1 MKKLL
6 PYIAT
11 VAALS
16 LSVFCMFQISDLKDD
31 IRRMENNFRSELS
44 VLESNYSNIIALTE
58 QRLEEHASILTRKE
72 FIYGEMDLEKGIVEL
87 LTAITPKEHQ
97 PGTTEAVL
105 MVDGKEYS
113 MELIDGAYTG
123 TVALPVFEESVV
135 EQVVFREGDTV
146 RTETLDQHFTP
157 RYELLPSVSA
167 RVSGSA
173 RGSVENGVYVWHRTG
188 EARVS
193 VEGKGQIIDIQEVS
207 LIEELDGMETN
218 RIEIPL
224 TSTESTKYGMEK
236 AAPEPLRPGVQVDG
250 AETFYHDLDREFSI
264 PFGSTMNLF
273 AEVVDGNGLRYRVCV
288 EHIEIDD
295 NGNQVDDDS
304 WHIWD
309 LLEWIIGPDGEILYE
324 IDEAQYR

>member
-1 MKKLL
+1 MKKLI

-58 QRLEEHASILTRKE
+58 RRLEEHASILTRKE
-72 FIYGEMDLEKGIVEL
+72 FTYGEMDLDKGTVEL
-87 LTAITPKEHQ
+87 LAAIIPKEHQ
-97 PGTTEAVL
+97 PGMTEAVM

-113 MELIDGAYTG
+113 MELTGGAYTG
-123 TVALPVFEESVV
+123 TVSLPVFSESVV
-135 EQVVFREGDTV
+135 EQVVFQEGDTV
-146 RTETLDQHFTP
+146 RTETLDWHFTP
-157 RYELLPSVSA
+157 RYDLLPSINA

-173 RGSVENGVYVWHRTG
+173 RGSASNGVYVWHRTG
-188 EARVS
+188 EARIS
-193 VEGKGQIIDIQEVS
+193 VEGKGQIIDIQSVS

-224 TSTESTKYGMEK
+224 TNTQSSDKRREP
-236 AAPEPLRPGVQVDG
+236 AVPEPLRPGVQVDG
-250 AETFYHDLDREFSI
+250 DETFYYDLDKEFSI

-273 AEVVDGNGLRYRVCV
+273 AEVVDGNGLRYRVNV
-288 EHIEIDD
+288 EHWEIDEQ
-295 NGNQVDDDS
+295 GQPVDDDAWAF
-304 WHIWD
+304 WHMA
-309 LLEWIIGPDGEILYE
+309 EWIIGPDGEILYE